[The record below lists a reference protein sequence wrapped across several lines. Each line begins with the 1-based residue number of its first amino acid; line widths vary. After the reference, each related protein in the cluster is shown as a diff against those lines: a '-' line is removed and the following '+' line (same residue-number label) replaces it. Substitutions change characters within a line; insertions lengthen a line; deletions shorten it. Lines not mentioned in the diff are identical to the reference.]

1 MELEARKM
9 KRCGIFLFF
18 DKDGIV
24 DDYVVNML
32 HDMKENVEHLLVV
45 CNGFVLSNSLDK
57 LREVSDDIV
66 CRANVGFDVGGY
78 REGLFYL
85 GWKQLENYD
94 EIVLFNYTFFG
105 PIYPFSEMFEE
116 MSKKE
121 LDFWGITK
129 HHKVDP
135 DPFHQ
140 ISYGYI
146 PEHIQSHFLVLR
158 RSLFMSYQY
167 RDYIFN
173 LGNIKSYTDSICRY
187 EAVFTKYFAD
197 LGFKWAVY
205 CDSSEY
211 EGYAYNPIMF
221 YAKTMV
227 EEKRCPIL
235 KRRSFFTDYSDFL
248 LNTCGESSVEVYEY
262 LKERNLY
269 NLDWIWDNLFRLENI
284 SAVHRVLHL
293 NYMVESYAT
302 SYAWNH
308 KLAAIIIIEDTK
320 RIDWYKKYLKEMSAK
335 MDIHLFGTKENCQMV
350 YDICGKADN
359 IYTHIVAEHK
369 EQEIL
374 KYAAFEMDVYD
385 YVAVARIRD
394 IEREQPFSNHVSW
407 QYADWENLFGN
418 SNIIGNIIDK
428 FQENKWMGMC
438 IPPIPC
444 YGNLF
449 TKMQNGWCGKF
460 SQVKGYLGALGISVN
475 ISEKFKP
482 LTPIGGSFWIRGT
495 LLRELLTYATQEDD
509 DVFLLS
515 LPFLLQHMKQYTGVV
530 YNDRYA
536 SVEITNQDYM
546 FRENNKVV
554 FKKYGPNYHKV
565 VVERIR
571 ANDFQNG
578 EE

>member
-1 MELEARKM
+1 MELAEKQM

-32 HDMKENVEHLLVV
+32 RDMKESVAHLLVV
-45 CNGFVLSNSLDK
+45 CNGFVLSDSLNR
-57 LREVSDDIV
+57 LRDVSDDIV

-85 GWKQLENYD
+85 GWKQLEQYE
-94 EIVLFNYTFFG
+94 EIVLFNYTFYG
-105 PIYPFSEMFEE
+105 PIYPFAEMFGVMEN
-116 MSKKE
+116 KE
-121 LDFWGITK
+121 VDFWGITK

-158 RSLFMSYQY
+158 KSLFMSYQY

-173 LGNIKSYTDSICRY
+173 LGNIKSYTDSICKY

-197 LGFKWAVY
+197 MGFKWDVY
-205 CDSSEY
+205 CDSSEM

-221 YAKTMV
+221 YAKTML

-235 KRRSFFTDYSDFL
+235 KRRSFFTDYNDFL
-248 LNTCGESSVEVYEY
+248 LNTCGEASVEVYEF
-262 LKERNLY
+262 LKEKEIY
-269 NLDWIWDNLFRLENI
+269 NLDWIWDNLLRLENI
-284 SAVHRVLHL
+284 SAIHRVLHL
-293 NYMVESYAT
+293 NYMLESYT
-302 SYAWNH
+302 TNYQWNH
-308 KLAAIIIIEDTK
+308 TLAAIVIVENTK
-320 RIDWYKKYLKEMSAK
+320 RIQWYKKYLNAMSSC
-335 MDIHLFGTKENCQMV
+335 MDVHVFGSKENCQIVSNICENHDKIFMHITSQQKEQ
-350 YDICGKADN
+350 DILKKAD
-359 IYTHIVAEHK
+359 
-369 EQEIL
+369 
-374 KYAAFEMDVYD
+374 FELRTYD
-385 YVAVARIRD
+385 YIAIARIRD
-394 IEREQPFSNHVSW
+394 IEIEKPYSNHVSW

-418 SNIIGNIIDK
+418 ENIIGNIISK

-438 IPPIPC
+438 IPPVPN
-444 YGNLF
+444 YGSLYA
-449 TKMQNGWCGKF
+449 KMENGWCGKF
-460 SQVKGYLGALGISVN
+460 SSVKGYLTKLGIN
-475 ISEKFKP
+475 LNLSEKFRP
-482 LTPIGGSFWIRGT
+482 LTPIGGSFWVRGWI
-495 LLRELLTYATQEDD
+495 LRELLRYETHEED

-515 LPFLLQHMKQYTGVV
+515 LPFLLQHTKRYTGVV
-530 YNDRYA
+530 YSDQYA

-565 VVERIR
+565 VVDRIH
-571 ANDFQNG
+571 ANDFQSG